1 MKYHIYIDNEIQK
14 YWGINAAYVKNALK
28 DIPDDQPINVYICS
42 LGGDVNEALKIRQI
56 FLERKGKVT
65 AYIYGFTASAATIIA
80 TGADEIVQSAAAL
93 QLVHQASL
101 WVDTFGQLNKEQ
113 IAEEIKKLQ
122 ATAEDLATVDGVI
135 ASIYV
140 TRYGLT
146 EAAAKELMTAARW
159 LDAKT
164 CKEKGLCDRI
174 AEDKEEKSDKQAK
187 AHRAERFAAMGL
199 PPAPEKEPEHS
210 LTNQQPEQ
218 MKQKESK
225 LDAFLNALKALFMG
239 EEEEPEKKEDPAPEE
254 PEKKE
259 APEPEEPAAPE
270 EPAEPEKKEDP
281 EKPEEKCDPEKKE
294 NAADLAAEIANLKAQ
309 IAALKKADGAESAT
323 GVETKDEDGYNA
335 ARAYEELKGIL

>member
-1 MKYHIYIDNEIQK
+1 MKYHIYIDNEIHP
-14 YWGINAAYVKNALK
+14 YWGINAAYVKDALK
-28 DIPDDQPINVYICS
+28 GIKDEEPIDVYISS

-146 EAAAKELMTAARW
+146 EQEAKELMTAARW

-199 PPAPEKEPEHS
+199 PPAPEQEPELL
-210 LTNQQPEQ
+210 LTNQPTEK

-259 APEPEEPAAPE
+259 DPEKPED
-270 EPAEPEKKEDP
+270 PEKKEDP

-323 GVETKDEDGYNA
+323 GVEANEEDGYNA
-335 ARAYEELKGIL
+335 ARAYEQLKGIL

>member
-146 EAAAKELMTAARW
+146 EQEAKALMTAARW

-174 AEDKEEKSDKQAK
+174 AEDKEEKSEKQAK

-199 PPAPEKEPEHS
+199 PPAPEQEPEHS
-210 LTNQQPEQ
+210 LTNQQAEN
-218 MKQKESK
+218 MKEKNSK
-225 LDAFLNALKALFMG
+225 LDAFLAALKALFMG
-239 EEEEPEKKEDPAPEE
+239 EEEEPAATEEQAATEEPAATSAPEE
-254 PEKKE
+254 PG
-259 APEPEEPAAPE
+259 APAAPE
-270 EPAEPEKKEDP
+270 EPAAQEQPGN
-281 EKPEEKCDPEKKE
+281 EEQE
-294 NAADLAAEIANLKAQ
+294 ATADLAAEIANLKAQ